1 MQKGIRFRLYPNT
14 EQKQLLNQTFGCC
27 RLVYNKALA
36 VKREAFKNGKS
47 MGFSQIS
54 RDLTAWKQ
62 DPDLSFLK
70 FVDSMALQQALKDL
84 DQAFQNFF
92 KHQAQYPRF
101 KSRHDHRQSYR
112 TNNLKDSIRI
122 VGNRIR
128 LPKLGFVR
136 LKVSREVGLIRHAT
150 VERTPT
156 GKYYVVLNIEFEP
169 EPLPE
174 TDKAIGIDVGIKSF
188 YTDSDGQIVENPR
201 YLERSMKKLAKEQKR
216 LSRKQKGSK
225 NWEKARLKVARL
237 YEKTGNQRNDF
248 LQKQSTALIRE
259 NQTIC
264 VEDLNIKGMM
274 KNHKQARSVMS
285 VSWSKFFSM
294 LEYKA
299 KWYGRTFVQIS
310 PWYPSSQTCSVCG
323 YKNLLVKDLSVREWE
338 CPECHTYHDRDKN
351 AAINILNE
359 GLRLA

>member
-1 MQKGIRFRLYPNT
+1 
-14 EQKQLLNQTFGCC
+14 
-27 RLVYNKALA
+27 
-36 VKREAFKNGKS
+36 
-47 MGFSQIS
+47 
-54 RDLTAWKQ
+54 
-62 DPDLSFLK
+62 
-70 FVDSMALQQALKDL
+70 
-84 DQAFQNFF
+84 
-92 KHQAQYPRF
+92 
-101 KSRHDHRQSYR
+101 
-112 TNNLKDSIRI
+112 
-122 VGNRIR
+122 
-128 LPKLGFVR
+128 
-136 LKVSREVGLIRHAT
+136 
-150 VERTPT
+150 
-156 GKYYVVLNIEFEP
+156 
-169 EPLPE
+169 
-174 TDKAIGIDVGIKSF
+174 
-188 YTDSDGQIVENPR
+188 
-201 YLERSMKKLAKEQKR
+201 MKKLAKEQKR

-237 YEKTGNQRNDF
+237 HEKTGNQRNDF

-264 VEDLNIKGMM
+264 AEDLNIKGMM